1 LGYYINADDI
11 VRQFREDGFSFKDF
25 NIQVT
30 KRQLWTFATKS
41 GLLSDEFTEKEFDQ
55 SYHIRLNRLFLKDL
69 VRLDQVGQIVARYL
83 REAMLERKRRFSFET
98 VFSHPSNIGIMK
110 QAVESGYKVYLYFVS
125 TESPEI
131 NKFRVA
137 YRVSQNGH
145 DVPPDKIVSRYFRSL
160 DLLFEATQICH
171 QAYFFDNS
179 KDNMPFT
186 LVAHCKRVGDRM
198 NWDRIP
204 KRDVAAWFKKYYQE
218 KVLSHPRKGLS
229 NL

>member
-1 LGYYINADDI
+1 MPLASALSPQLRLRVFAGPNGSGKSTIIQSIRQTKVNGRRIDLGYYINADDI

-145 DVPPDKIVSRYFRSL
+145 DVPPR
-160 DLLFEATQICH
+160 
-171 QAYFFDNS
+171 
-179 KDNMPFT
+179 
-186 LVAHCKRVGDRM
+186 
-198 NWDRIP
+198 
-204 KRDVAAWFKKYYQE
+204 
-218 KVLSHPRKGLS
+218 
-229 NL
+229 